1 MLGELGLNISIAPS
15 QTKTHTGNH
24 SKNGGRN
31 LASFF
36 RAIAK
41 RRQTQMRRA
50 RASLPKKQCGPV
62 SHIFPDEVFKQKP
75 HVEEVE
81 ADAPV
86 AQNGNDRE
94 GPQYSHD
101 RGAQKSEIICIDSPA
116 HIPRQKKRHHEER
129 ERDPCLLVEDTGVT
143 GQQRPPPRSP
153 ILSEI
158 AGIVSFRFSRV
169 RAILPRHSSE
179 WERASCG
186 QSVHVNWLS
195 KKRLFQSK
203 VRIVNV
209 RVAAVTLICVS
220 YPRH

>member
-116 HIPRQKKRHHEER
+116 HIPRQKKRQHEER
-129 ERDPCLLVEDTGVT
+129 KRDPCLLMEDTGVT

-153 ILSEI
+153 ILSESWHSLI
-158 AGIVSFRFSRV
+158 PIPS
-169 RAILPRHSSE
+169 LPCHSSE
-179 WERASCG
+179 RERTRCG
-186 QSVHVNWLS
+186 QSVDVRWLS
-195 KKRLFQSK
+195 EKTIIS
-203 VRIVNV
+203 ITGTNCYDG
-209 RVAAVTLICVS
+209 RVIDLGFTS
-220 YPRH
+220 RG